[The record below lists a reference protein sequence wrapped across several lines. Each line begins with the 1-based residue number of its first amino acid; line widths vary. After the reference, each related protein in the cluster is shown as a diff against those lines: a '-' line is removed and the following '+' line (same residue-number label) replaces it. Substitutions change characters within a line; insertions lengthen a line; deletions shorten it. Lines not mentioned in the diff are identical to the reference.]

1 MEKKLYSKPLLTA
14 ERFTPQEFTAACEVF
29 IPAGKISNVFWA
41 DMVHDNGFSYSL
53 GKDGYIDSANM
64 EQFHDGSAPTALM
77 TTSYGVDA
85 RGRWFEH
92 MTLYRKLVT
101 SHNAGSDRYTNTRIM
116 SPMSGYED
124 VAIYIGP
131 VGVGAYIYRGEG
143 GAAPSNPDWLNPS
156 STFKTMS

>member
-1 MEKKLYSKPLLTA
+1 MEKKQYSKPLLAA
-14 ERFTPQEFTAACEVF
+14 ERFTPQEFMAACEVF
-29 IPAGKISNVFWA
+29 IPAGKIGSVFWA
-41 DMVHDNGFSYSL
+41 DMVHDNGYSYSL

-101 SHNAGSDRYTNTRIM
+101 SHNAGSDRYTNTSIM
-116 SPMSGYED
+116 SPISGYED

-131 VGVGAYIYRGEG
+131 AGVGAYIYKEGG
-143 GAAPSNPDWLNPS
+143 GAAPSNPDWLKPTKALS
-156 STFKTMS
+156 